1 MSIAQSFHSG
11 TLPRRFSSLAR
22 KFEVRPIHNRTELD
36 LAMEIIDS
44 LAIRDRLAPGQE
56 DYLEAL
62 STMVEAYEREHV
74 AATVAGMSP
83 IEALSFLLEE
93 NGMSGSDLGRLLGTR
108 QLGSAILRGKRS
120 LSKAHISALC
130 KRFSVDASLFLA

>member
-1 MSIAQSFHSG
+1 MRLWHRSPLGCSTISV
-11 TLPRRFSSLAR
+11 SS
-22 KFEVRPIHNRTELD
+22 KGNCFFFG
-36 LAMEIIDS
+36 
-44 LAIRDRLAPGQE
+44 RDRLTPGQE

-62 STMVEAYEREHV
+62 STMVEAYERQHA